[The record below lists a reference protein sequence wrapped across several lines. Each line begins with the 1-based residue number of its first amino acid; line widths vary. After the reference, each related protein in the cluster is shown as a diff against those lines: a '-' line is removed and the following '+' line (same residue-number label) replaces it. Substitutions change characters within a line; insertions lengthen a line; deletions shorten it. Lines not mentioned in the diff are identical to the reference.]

1 MCGVQAVQAATRLPT
16 GDIYSV
22 STQSTPGSRAGQL
35 SHNLLPGAEYSRVAV
50 VVEQCRAAA
59 QHRKQT
65 VGPGLV
71 LASRWRC
78 GGPASPASRRP
89 VSVVVRPGVV
99 QVAAPV

>member
-50 VVEQCRAAA
+50 VV
-59 QHRKQT
+59 
-65 VGPGLV
+65 V
-71 LASRWRC
+71 
-78 GGPASPASRRP
+78 
-89 VSVVVRPGVV
+89 
-99 QVAAPV
+99 